1 MSLFS
6 SNKIFST
13 SQQIKDA
20 LYQIKSLDYRQRP
33 NVFEALVKELDD
45 GGVTKEEIIRVVREL
60 RAKGEISETDKQNLL
75 DLVNK

>member
-33 NVFEALVKELDD
+33 NVFEALVKDWMTAEL
-45 GGVTKEEIIRVVREL
+45 L
-60 RAKGEISETDKQNLL
+60 RKNH
-75 DLVNK
+75 

>member
-1 MSLFS
+1 MPLFS
-6 SNKIFST
+6 SNKIFKT

-45 GGVTKEEIIRVVREL
+45 GGVTKEEIIRVVGEL
-60 RAKGEISETDKQNLL
+60 RAKGEISEIDKRHLL
-75 DLVNK
+75 GLINK